1 MRTPPPKCW
10 IILAIVNWIIAQINM
25 TFVTL
30 QRRDLIVSQQITDF
44 ENLDV
49 NIQIKFGIFV
59 FNELENYD
67 EVNSSTYMVRDIWF
81 VKHN

>member
-1 MRTPPPKCW
+1 
-10 IILAIVNWIIAQINM
+10 M